1 MDLWFFLITVKQMKL
16 FIADIKYILR
26 VPALLCALLS
36 PFIIALILLY
46 GFPLVSGLTKSDD
59 AYLFDRY
66 YSIAA
71 ITLISAVPIIYGL
84 IFSFMHQAESHS
96 SVNNDGLTGTDL
108 KWHFKLRMAFSVIL
122 SFGMILPLIYL
133 ADAVPTEGWL
143 RSIYAAF
150 LLAITAPFIFI
161 FSAGFARDGKSWKIL
176 SLISLIFLLTVPS
189 GLLLHHPWNYVIF
202 FSPFYWTGWAWV
214 IVSASESMVYGM
226 ISLAITAIFTL
237 ICFRHFLRNSGTV

>member
-1 MDLWFFLITVKQMKL
+1 MKL

-26 VPALLCALLS
+26 VPALLYALLS

-150 LLAITAPFIFI
+150 L
-161 FSAGFARDGKSWKIL
+161 FSVMTSLVFLFTICFARDVKRQKL
-176 SLISLIFLLTVPS
+176 VFFISALFLMTVPS
-189 GLLLHHPWNYVIF
+189 GLLLHHPWNYFIF

-214 IVSASESMVYGM
+214 IVSPAESMVYGM
-226 ISLAITAIFTL
+226 ISLAITAIFSL
-237 ICFRHFLRNSGTV
+237 ICFRHFFRNSGTV

>member
-1 MDLWFFLITVKQMKL
+1 MKL

-96 SVNNDGLTGTDL
+96 SVNNVGLTGTDL

-150 LLAITAPFIFI
+150 L
-161 FSAGFARDGKSWKIL
+161 FSVMTSLVFLFTICFARDVKRQKL
-176 SLISLIFLLTVPS
+176 VFFISALFLMTVPS
-189 GLLLHHPWNYVIF
+189 GLLLHHPWNYFIF

-214 IVSASESMVYGM
+214 IVSPAESMVYGM

-237 ICFRHFLRNSGTV
+237 ICFRHFPRNSGIV